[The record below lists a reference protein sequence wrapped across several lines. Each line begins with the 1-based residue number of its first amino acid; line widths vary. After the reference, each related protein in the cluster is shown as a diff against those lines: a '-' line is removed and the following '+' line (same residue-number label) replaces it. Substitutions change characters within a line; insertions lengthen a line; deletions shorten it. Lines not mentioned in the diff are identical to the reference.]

1 MVAVVCYNNNKM
13 HKQYL
18 VAYGRG
24 GLGCQLVVDSG
35 KIFFLLVLRIA
46 SQKRKQ
52 HFLNN
57 EKIGGGGLWTDF
69 VLLRF
74 SKFNICDSAK
84 RFIQKMFI
92 KSTCYSIIQVLQ
104 RKHEFGLLIPLQLHV
119 QSTTLALHVGQ
130 NLEQGEPNLLRQQD
144 GSPIH
149 PILGNFETKSL
160 LYSNGEGGEGQGGRV
175 CRVRKLKPFSINL
188 QPVFQFTAFLL
199 KTL

>member
-1 MVAVVCYNNNKM
+1 MK
-13 HKQYL
+13 KL
-18 VAYGRG
+18 V
-24 GLGCQLVVDSG
+24 
-35 KIFFLLVLRIA
+35 
-46 SQKRKQ
+46 
-52 HFLNN
+52 
-57 EKIGGGGLWTDF
+57 GGGLWTDF

-160 LYSNGEGGEGQGGRV
+160 QYSNGEDGAGRV
-175 CRVRKLKPFSINL
+175 SLPSQKIKTVQHQSSAGLSVYSIFAENFVNIR
-188 QPVFQFTAFLL
+188 QTFYCP
-199 KTL
+199 KTCLNIYVDS